1 MKRAI
6 LVGLVAMGAASAF
19 GRMVTDFTDGWSFA
33 REGESFA
40 PVAIPHDWAIA
51 GPFIPDGE
59 GSTGKLPWKGRG
71 TYRKT
76 IVLGAK
82 PKGRF
87 FLDFDGVMARAT
99 VFVNGQPC
107 GRGEYGYLGFRADA
121 TPYLMAGTNTVEVKC
136 DTMALKSRWYP
147 GGGMY
152 RKVVQVETDPV
163 RLDESSLRVETT
175 DVLRKVAQMKVAFS
189 VQNEQLTAA
198 TGTVNV
204 ALSDPKGQVVAR
216 IATRFMSDPFRP
228 CAAEVAFP
236 VENPRLWE
244 MQPNAALY
252 TLTLTLDA
260 DGSHDELTRKV
271 GFREFRFDANEGFIL
286 NGRRIQLKGV
296 DLHADLGPL
305 GMAFDVGAARR
316 QLEIMREMGA
326 NALRTSHNPPA
337 PEVLDLCDEMGIF
350 VWDECFDKWNAT
362 CGRGDIPLE
371 EFVERQLRSF
381 VRRDRIHPCVFA
393 WSIGNEISPGKA
405 TPPGQEDWAGPIAL
419 GTTAERCAR
428 FRQVVREEDA
438 TRAVAIGS
446 CFPDAALRGDY
457 VALDLTGWNYRGM
470 YNQVKAAYPNQPLLY
485 SESASA
491 LSEFG
496 FYADRTPTNKTDYAQ
511 GMKRVDSM
519 DLNAAQWSDI
529 PDREFFRME
538 RDRFCCGEF
547 VWTGI
552 DYLGEPTPYADSR
565 SSYFGICDL
574 LGFPKDRYYLYRSHW
589 RPEAFTLHI
598 APSHWNFG
606 AKGARRMPVYVYT
619 SAAEAEL
626 FLNGRSLGRRR
637 KNPSAG
643 SLDDYYSV
651 MPRYRLMWEDVAYEP
666 GELKTVAYDAT
677 GKVLGEK
684 VIRTAGAPVRVV
696 LSPEKRYGTFCAVQ
710 VSLADARGN
719 FVPNDDRRISFSAKG
734 CEILAVG
741 NSDPRG
747 YDSFKDVKSHSLK
760 FGRAGVYMRVKPGET
775 ANLEA
780 YAEGLASASAD
791 F

>member
-252 TLTLTLDA
+252 TITLTLDA

-305 GMAFDVGAARR
+305 GMAFDVGAADAGIGCRLLAYPYPGKR
-316 QLEIMREMGA
+316 Q
-326 NALRTSHNPPA
+326 
-337 PEVLDLCDEMGIF
+337 D
-350 VWDECFDKWNAT
+350 
-362 CGRGDIPLE
+362 
-371 EFVERQLRSF
+371 
-381 VRRDRIHPCVFA
+381 
-393 WSIGNEISPGKA
+393 IGNPFGYY
-405 TPPGQEDWAGPIAL
+405 
-419 GTTAERCAR
+419 
-428 FRQVVREEDA
+428 
-438 TRAVAIGS
+438 
-446 CFPDAALRGDY
+446 AALS
-457 VALDLTGWNYRGM
+457 
-470 YNQVKAAYPNQPLLY
+470 AYYEWMQ
-485 SESASA
+485 SAQTKS
-491 LSEFG
+491 
-496 FYADRTPTNKTDYAQ
+496 
-511 GMKRVDSM
+511 
-519 DLNAAQWSDI
+519 
-529 PDREFFRME
+529 
-538 RDRFCCGEF
+538 CG
-547 VWTGI
+547 
-552 DYLGEPTPYADSR
+552 
-565 SSYFGICDL
+565 
-574 LGFPKDRYYLYRSHW
+574 
-589 RPEAFTLHI
+589 
-598 APSHWNFG
+598 
-606 AKGARRMPVYVYT
+606 
-619 SAAEAEL
+619 
-626 FLNGRSLGRRR
+626 
-637 KNPSAG
+637 
-643 SLDDYYSV
+643 
-651 MPRYRLMWEDVAYEP
+651 
-666 GELKTVAYDAT
+666 TV
-677 GKVLGEK
+677 
-684 VIRTAGAPVRVV
+684 
-696 LSPEKRYGTFCAVQ
+696 
-710 VSLADARGN
+710 
-719 FVPNDDRRISFSAKG
+719 
-734 CEILAVG
+734 
-741 NSDPRG
+741 
-747 YDSFKDVKSHSLK
+747 
-760 FGRAGVYMRVKPGET
+760 
-775 ANLEA
+775 
-780 YAEGLASASAD
+780 
-791 F
+791 